1 MSTNTKKR
9 FHVVRI
15 YSDGYSLMGSF
26 ADRSEARDMVLR
38 DPLRT
43 GGCVLRD
50 GNTGKRYSVAEL
62 RAALPA

>member
-1 MSTNTKKR
+1 MSKPK

-15 YSDGYSLMGSF
+15 TSKGYLLLASYQ
-26 ADRSEARDMVLR
+26 DRITARAHVLR

-50 GNTGKRYSVAEL
+50 GNTGKRFCPADLAQE
-62 RAALPA
+62 AA

>member
-1 MSTNTKKR
+1 MAKR

-15 YSDGYSLMGSF
+15 YSDGYSLMRSF
-26 ADRSEARDMVLR
+26 ADRTEARQMVLR

-50 GNTGKRYSVAEL
+50 GNTGKRFSREEL
-62 RAALPA
+62 QREYGG